1 MSPTRRGLWVYCD
14 SSDVIHVERS
24 IPTLRRCGAVGAI
37 AMIEGITPTGA
48 QRMPLDR
55 VRRFVDAAKAAGLDV
70 TLCAF
75 PDVRADLIAS
85 RDWLADACEALGCH
99 AQLDAEPRPPAH
111 WTPALVEPWL
121 SIYDLSITTT
131 RVEAPRLG
139 SHNRT
144 MWAQLEQQTSV
155 ATLSKALAIFSR
167 TTPLEQIVLV
177 TGALDQ
183 APDQGGRRTIE
194 EVHADL
200 TRCAPQA
207 RVSGAHAVWSAHTI
221 GPAEADALREWSAEV
236 F

>member
-1 MSPTRRGLWVYCD
+1 MAPIRRGLWVYCD
-14 SSDVIHVERS
+14 SSDVIHTERS

-55 VRRFVDAAKAAGLDV
+55 VRRFVDACRAAGLDV

-75 PDVRADLIAS
+75 PDVRGDLIAS
-85 RDWLADACEALGCH
+85 RDALAHACGMLGCH

-111 WTPALVEPWL
+111 WTPALLAPWL
-121 SIYDLSITTT
+121 ALYDLSITTT

-139 SHNRT
+139 THNRT
-144 MWAQLEQQTSV
+144 TWAQLEQQTSV

-177 TGALDQ
+177 TGAFDQ
-183 APDQGGRRTIE
+183 SPEQGGTRTLAE
-194 EVHADL
+194 LRADL
-200 TRCAPQA
+200 DACTGQA
-207 RVSGAHAVWSAHTI
+207 RVSGAHAVWSAHAI
-221 GPAEADALREWSAEV
+221 DDAEADALREWAAGWA
-236 F
+236 